1 MPENNCKYQKI
12 QENTKIIEGA
22 LSFRDILVFKTSLLK
37 IFRSILEKRVLVNI
51 VNSFSPSLYKKKN
64 ALRFENDP

>member
-1 MPENNCKYQKI
+1 M
-12 QENTKIIEGA
+12 EGA
-22 LSFRDILVFKTSLLK
+22 LSFRDILVFRTSLLK